1 MQRCQT
7 SLCICLLWWKSD
19 YTECCPLACLRASSE
34 AVPHTAL
41 PTPSLARKCCGL
53 GYRATLLWQIC
64 PGQDL
69 TRSSPRAFVF
79 LFMLLPL
86 LLFIVIFFSL
96 SFSPSCGM
104 SIIRLSQGQPC
115 YMDLSQANFT
125 PLPLPAPSP
134 CLHKGLLA
142 AAFVTETADGTACF
156 CMQV

>member
-86 LLFIVIFFSL
+86 LLFIVIFFLSLIL
-96 SFSPSCGM
+96 SFLRDVYHQALSRSALLHGPDTSELHSSAPPS
-104 SIIRLSQGQPC
+104 
-115 YMDLSQANFT
+115 T
-125 PLPLPAPSP
+125 LPLPARRSP
-134 CLHKGLLA
+134 CC
-142 AAFVTETADGTACF
+142 CF
-156 CMQV
+156 CH